1 MKIFEFDVILI
12 DGTECSVHGHGNTRR
27 DARQNARSK
36 LKIKQFLSWFSFIGY
51 LCLFPFISTA
61 QNWIEPIEPL
71 VINDSIPDNVPSYY
85 EKDSIT
91 YYTVNTFKIHPDT
104 AQVKLDEFRV
114 KFNSTSDKSLLYVYD
129 KMIKFYQ
136 YIISCYMQYIDV
148 TVWVDDQKYIVRYY
162 KRPSGSEL
170 IKILE

>member
-1 MKIFEFDVILI
+1 MKIFEFNVVLES
-12 DGTECSVHGHGNTRR
+12 GKECSVYGHGSTRR
-27 DARQNARSK
+27 EARQNARSK

-51 LCLFPFISTA
+51 LCFLPFISTA

-71 VINDSIPDNVPSYY
+71 VINDTLPDNVPSYY

-91 YYTVNTFKIHPDT
+91 YYTINTFKIHPDT
-104 AQVKLDEFRV
+104 AQARLAQYRI
-114 KFNSTSDKSLLYVYD
+114 KFNSAPTQSLMIDYEQ
-129 KMIKFYQ
+129 MIKYYQ
-136 YIISCYMQYIDV
+136 YILSCYFQYIDV